1 MFLNTALEELLKNK
15 PFFIFLLLFS
25 VIFKKSFVFL
35 LCMSQESLLKSL
47 EEKGVAHELI
57 TFKES
62 VKDSKSSA
70 TASKLDLSK
79 IVKTVLFLNKDG
91 VVCSAIIRSTER
103 VSKSKVKSVLDTSK
117 LELIKF
123 DDVIKHVGFPAGGVP
138 PFGYDALF
146 VVDSALGDDEVVL
159 VGGGTI
165 HSLLKLKIGDIKS
178 LIDCVVGD
186 IKQD

>member
-1 MFLNTALEELLKNK
+1 
-15 PFFIFLLLFS
+15 
-25 VIFKKSFVFL
+25 
-35 LCMSQESLLKSL
+35 MSQKSLLELL
-47 EEKGVAHELI
+47 EEKSIVHELV

-70 TASKLDLSK
+70 SASRLDLSK
-79 IVKTVLFLNKDG
+79 IVKTVLFLNKEG

-103 VSKSKVKSVLDTSK
+103 VSKSKVKAVLDTSK
-117 LELIKF
+117 LELVKF
-123 DDVIKHVGFPAGGVP
+123 EDVINRVGFPAGGVP

-146 VVDSALGDDEVVL
+146 VVDSNLGDDELVL

-165 HSLLKLKIGDIKS
+165 YSLLRIRVGDIKK
-178 LIDCVVGD
+178 LVKHVVGD